1 MVMIKGSEIYSD
13 WNNTLLI
20 GSLSFRYL
28 ERLEFDNSGII
39 MREKLFPRIGRVRDV
54 NLSPDGYVYISV
66 EGEGIFKILPK

>member
-1 MVMIKGSEIYSD
+1 MIKGSEIYSD

-20 GSLSFRYL
+20 GSLSFRYI

>member
-1 MVMIKGSEIYSD
+1 MIKGSEIYSD

>member
-1 MVMIKGSEIYSD
+1 MIKNSKIYKD

-28 ERLEFDNSGII
+28 ERLEFDNSRII
-39 MREKLFPRIGRVRDV
+39 KREKLFPRIGRVRDV
-54 NLSPDGYVYISV
+54 NLSPDGFVYLSV

>member
-1 MVMIKGSEIYSD
+1 MIKSSEIYSD

-54 NLSPDGYVYISV
+54 NVSPDGYVFISV

>member
-1 MVMIKGSEIYSD
+1 MIKSSEIYSD

-28 ERLEFDNSGII
+28 ERLEFDDSGII

-54 NLSPDGYVYISV
+54 NVSPDGYVFISV

>member
-1 MVMIKGSEIYSD
+1 MIKSSEIYSD

-54 NLSPDGYVYISV
+54 NISPDGYVYISV

>member
-1 MVMIKGSEIYSD
+1 MIKSSEIYSE

-39 MREKLFPRIGRVRDV
+39 TREKLFPRIGRVRDV
-54 NLSPDGYVYISV
+54 NLSPDGYIYISV

>member
-1 MVMIKGSEIYSD
+1 MIKSSEIYSD

-39 MREKLFPRIGRVRDV
+39 TREKLFPRIGRVRDV